1 MQFFDVKEHSPSILL
16 KMLISDT
23 YKINGLAV
31 SLAGNSIKTI
41 STLVLGYSL
50 SIAYDW
56 RIGLIALSFL
66 PFLAFAYILQSK
78 TSMNL
83 THSNDKLENES
94 ASLVSSCI
102 CNSKTFIA
110 YKMQDKIKEVF
121 KENIKNNEKIVFKY
135 SFWNGIAY
143 GLTGLIMFVLFGVVL
158 YSGSNFIF
166 SLDKPVSI
174 PNYLKSCFTIILGI
188 FGISQGQ
195 IFAVDTADAKKS
207 MENIFNIFK
216 IIPKNQEM
224 TIESLGVYD
233 KQQDENLINNKN
245 SGLSNE
251 PCSDKNNNFNILG
264 KIEFKNVCFKYDEKK
279 SDFCLDNLSFVC
291 EPGQKVAIVGS
302 SGSGKSTIFSLL
314 ERFYLLNSG
323 KILIDDKD
331 IQDFDIVFLRKNV
344 LGFMLE
350 NPVVFKRSAMENVLY
365 GNFSAEQKDIEE
377 LCNSLQIKYLLERD
391 NKGTNNK
398 FSSGEQ
404 QRINLAR
411 VLIKKPKI
419 ILLDEPTATLDNQSE
434 VYVQKFLDNNF
445 QNVTVICIAHRY
457 FLL

>member
-31 SLAGNSIKTI
+31 SLVGNSIKTI
-41 STLVLGYSL
+41 STLVLGFSL

-56 RIGLIALSFL
+56 RIGLIALGFL
-66 PFLAFAYILQSK
+66 PFLAFAYFFQSK
-78 TSMNL
+78 ASLNL

-110 YKMQDKIKEVF
+110 YKMQEKIKEIF
-121 KENIKNNEKIVFKY
+121 KENIKKNEKLVFKY
-135 SFWNGIAY
+135 SVWNGLAF
-143 GLTGLIMFVLFGVVL
+143 GLTGFIMFVLFGVVL
-158 YSGSNFIF
+158 YSGSTFIF

-195 IFAVDTADAKKS
+195 MFAVDTADAKKS

-216 IIPKNQEM
+216 ITPKNKEM
-224 TIESLGVYD
+224 VLESFNLHN
-233 KQQDENLINNKN
+233 KQKEKNIISNKN
-245 SGLSNE
+245 PSLSHE
-251 PCSDKNNNFNILG
+251 PNSVNKNNSNILG
-264 KIEFKNVCFKYDEKK
+264 KVEFKNVCFKYDDKK
-279 SDFCLDNLSFVC
+279 SDFCLDNLSFVI

-302 SGSGKSTIFSLL
+302 SGSGKSTLFSLL

-331 IQDFDIVFLRKNV
+331 IQEFDLAVLRKNV
-344 LGFMLE
+344 LGYMLE
-350 NPVVFKRSAMENVLY
+350 NPVVFKRSFMENIHY
-365 GNFSAEQKDIEE
+365 GNFSAEQKEIID
-377 LCNSLQIKYLLERD
+377 LCNMLKINYLFERD
-391 NKGTNNK
+391 NKATNNK

-404 QRINLAR
+404 QRISLAR

-419 ILLDEPTATLDNQSE
+419 ILLDEPTATLDNESE
-434 VYVQKFLDNNF
+434 FYVQNFLDNNF
-445 QNVTVICIAHRY
+445 KNVTVICIAHRY
-457 FLL
+457 F